1 MLLSFHLEW
10 VIVLASQFVC
20 FCFQAHFSFPFSRL
34 CLRLSLHLCLSNLLS
49 FCPPLCQSSSISFII
64 VCLAL
69 ALSAFPCLCCFV
81 CFFFFL
87 LLLFLVSM
95 CPSLP
100 LKRSGWLAAHC
111 NNVLGWRIGTHRGY
125 SNEERSRSI
134 LLRIMLDWSFAF
146 MSIECFLMR
155 MFEEAKHLSNQR

>member
-1 MLLSFHLEW
+1 MLLSFYLEW
-10 VIVLASQFVC
+10 VIVLASLLSSAFFLSVFPSLPAAFLASLSVQSPL
-20 FCFQAHFSFPFSRL
+20 FSSTSLSVIVYFL
-34 CLRLSLHLCLSNLLS
+34 YYRLSSSGPVGLSLLLL
-49 FCPPLCQSSSISFII
+49 FRL
-64 VCLAL
+64 L
-69 ALSAFPCLCCFV
+69 
-81 CFFFFL
+81 FF

-111 NNVLGWRIGTHRGY
+111 NNVLGWRIGNHRGY

-155 MFEEAKHLSNQR
+155 VFEEAKHLSNQR